1 MLNTFQNSASV
12 LSIGVFF
19 TVLVLGLSASLPSHL
34 YDGLV
39 ANGLPRATALKV
51 SHLPPIGSLFAAF
64 LGYNP
69 VQQLV
74 SPAALHALT
83 AHQQAV
89 VTGRSFFPRVFSTP
103 FGNGLHL
110 ALDFAAATSLIA
122 AAASWLR
129 GGRYVHA
136 TSPLAVE
143 MAKGMAGVGAAASEE
158 VGAGA
163 DLAELQIPSAG
174 GAPGVGSTTHASKR
188 TEL

>member
-19 TVLVLGLSASLPSHL
+19 TVLVLGLSSSLPGHL
-34 YDGLV
+34 YSGLV
-39 ANGLPRATALKV
+39 ANGISKTTATQV
-51 SHLPPIGSLFAAF
+51 SHLPPISSLFAAF

-89 VTGRSFFPRVFSTP
+89 LLGRSFFPRTFSVP
-103 FGNGLHL
+103 FGDGLHL
-110 ALDFAAATSLIA
+110 ALDFAAGASLIA
-122 AAASWLR
+122 AIASWLR
-129 GGRYVHA
+129 GGRYVHTPA
-136 TSPLAVE
+136 TLQSEIGEGL
-143 MAKGMAGVGAAASEE
+143 AGVGEAATEEIGAS
-158 VGAGA
+158 A
-163 DLAELQIPSAG
+163 DLSDLQVPYPTSGIGTS
-174 GAPGVGSTTHASKR
+174 THATKR